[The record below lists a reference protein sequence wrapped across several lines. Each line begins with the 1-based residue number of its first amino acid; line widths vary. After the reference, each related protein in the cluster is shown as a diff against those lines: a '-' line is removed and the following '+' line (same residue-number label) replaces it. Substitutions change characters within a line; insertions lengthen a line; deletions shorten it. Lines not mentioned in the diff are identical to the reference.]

1 MKRIWRKY
9 TLSLISLPLL
19 LIILAC
25 AGGEWD
31 PDDVRYSFFAPEV
44 SGAEDQEFFKTWH
57 YLYGNNDFNP
67 ADEFLLRNVD
77 EWNDW
82 FKGLVK
88 KEDLKQLLYSASLGS
103 LDSLLHHIKSRKKPL
118 PPSLMHNSI
127 VAFKDTKK
135 TSDFLYYLGFAKRTE
150 DYFKRI
156 DYWYWEEKKQEID
169 TVSREKLLAGGMK
182 QFSIQKDP
190 FVKERY
196 LFQLIRLQYNAGK
209 YKECTQLM
217 DQYHTILKS
226 ESMEFRSL
234 GYAAAALYKQQ
245 KYAEANYLYSQI
257 YLKSDLMDVIAIQ
270 SFHPM
275 SERDWNQCLVMGNTP
290 EEKATL
296 WYMLGIYSEDN
307 LRAMKEIAAIQPGSP
322 YLDLLLTRALNAAE
336 ENCLPETGSME
347 RVEEHATIKST
358 EKEKALLQFCQE
370 QVKQGKVKNK
380 AFWTMAC
387 GYIQVLQTRY
397 FDAEESF
404 RSAED
409 LAGGNTELLNQIRLF
424 RFVNY
429 LNTSVPTQEEWNTK
443 VVQEL
448 TWLQKS
454 QDPLRKNDA
463 WRWSVRQLAH
473 LQLTERKDTLLF
485 HLVNGAMDEQY
496 AKPHSFYASS
506 HYRKKMIALMDK
518 KIKTPFEQYFLDLY
532 PVKKKDIYELMA
544 IEKLYSGDLSG
555 ALQTFREGPGSGD
568 GVLNGDPFLIHIRD
582 CHDCDHAAPQPIKY
596 TKQSFVEKMIA
607 LATKSK
613 KEPSKA
619 AECYFEMANGFYNMS
634 YFGNGRVIYAA
645 QLNNNYVIGD
655 YHNAEKKDL
664 INEMDCSRAEKYYTK
679 AASLSK
685 DKEFKAKCYF
695 MAAKC
700 EMNTFYATL
709 SWNSEEAPVE
719 IRNFDILKDSLYN
732 TQYYKEIIR
741 ECTYFSAY
749 SK

>member
-1 MKRIWRKY
+1 MLKLRWA
-9 TLSLISLPLL
+9 LSSLPVI

-25 AGGEWD
+25 AGGDWD
-31 PDDVRYSFFAPEV
+31 PDDSRYSFFAPEV

-57 YLYGNNDFNP
+57 YLYGESNYYDPTQDF
-67 ADEFLLRNVD
+67 LSQNVD
-77 EWNDW
+77 EWEGW
-82 FKGLVK
+82 FGK
-88 KEDLKQLLYSASLGS
+88 KVTKKDIELLLYKTSLSA
-103 LDSLLHHIKSRKKPL
+103 LDSLLWHVKDKKKVVPH
-118 PPSLMHNSI
+118 SLKNNSI
-127 VAFKDTKK
+127 LAYEDKK
-135 TSDFLYYLGFAKRTE
+135 QVSTFLYYLGFAKRTE
-150 DYFKRI
+150 DYFKKL
-156 DYWYWEEKKQEID
+156 DYWYWDEKKPVVD
-169 TVSREKLLAGGMK
+169 TIAREKLIAGGMK
-182 QFSIQKDP
+182 QFSNQKDP

-196 LFQLIRLQYNAGK
+196 LFQLIRLNYNAGK
-209 YKECTQLM
+209 YKEA
-217 DQYHTILKS
+217 ILLNSQQSKCLLT
-226 ESMEFRSL
+226 ESMVMRSA
-234 GYAAAALYKQQ
+234 GYIAAAYYKQY
-245 KYAEANYLYSQI
+245 KYAEANYRYAMMYLY
-257 YLKSDLMDVIAIQ
+257 SDLMDIIAIQ

-275 SERDWNQCLVMGNTP
+275 GEKDWQECLALAAKP

-322 YLDLLLTRALNAAE
+322 YLDLLLTRALNTSE
-336 ENCLPETGSME
+336 ENCLPETGSIE
-347 RVEEHATIKST
+347 SVGEHNQIKSSD
-358 EKEKALLQFCQE
+358 KEQALLQFCQE
-370 QVKQGKVKNK
+370 QVNAGKVKNK
-380 AFWTMAC
+380 AFWIMAC

-404 RSAED
+404 KSAEH
-409 LAGGNTELLNQIRLF
+409 LAGGNTEILNQIRLC

-429 LNTSVPTQEEWNTK
+429 LNTTVPTQEEWNTK

-473 LQLTERKDTLLF
+473 LQLTERKDTLRA
-485 HLVNGAMDEQY
+485 HLVNGAIDGEY
-496 AKPHSFYASS
+496 AKPHSFYADS
-506 HYRKKMIALMDK
+506 YNRKQMIALMDK
-518 KIKTPFEQYFLDLY
+518 KVKTPFEQYFLDLY
-532 PVKKKDIYELMA
+532 PIKKKDIYELMA
-544 IEKLYSGDLSG
+544 VEKLYSGDLSS
-555 ALQTFREGPGSGD
+555 ALRIFKDLPGSGD
-568 GVLNGDPFLIHIRD
+568 GNLDGDPFLIHIRD
-582 CHDCDHAAPQPIKY
+582 CHDCDHAAPQKIKY
-596 TKQSFVEKMIA
+596 TKELFVEKMIA

-634 YFGNGRVIYAA
+634 YFGNGRLIYACR
-645 QLNNNYVIGD
+645 LNNNYVIGD
-655 YHNAEKKDL
+655 YHNSEKMDL

-709 SWNSEEAPVE
+709 SWNAEEAPVE
-719 IRNFDILKDSLYN
+719 IRNFDILKDSLYD

-741 ECTYFSAY
+741 ECSYFSLY
-749 SK
+749 NK